1 MKEYNRMQIL
11 SYIVDTY
18 LHTYLYIFKNFLLIF
33 ERIVWATRGGGGERI
48 GATQFLVPFQ
58 IRLNMKSKFSK

>member
-11 SYIVDTY
+11 SYIVDLY
-18 LHTYLYIFKNFLLIF
+18 TYLYIFKIFLFIF
-33 ERIVWATRGGGGERI
+33 ERIVWATRGGGRERI

-58 IRLNMKSKFSK
+58 IRLDMKSKFSK